1 MFKILLLFTLVGFGA
16 WNWKSGNDAKTA
28 FDAQGKPIVQ
38 VFTFDECG
46 KVCADYLAQLKRR
59 RVPFEEINVSTAAPD
74 SAGFKKSKQLR
85 LNTFPALLTG
95 NEFVVGTSKRA
106 LVAALS
112 KNFDDEYLLPTERR
126 FYPKHFDAAG
136 KPGIVL
142 YTASWCPACKT
153 LKSDLRAAG
162 MAYTEVEV
170 DGNPDKSV
178 IREAMEVRGYPTV
191 YVGYDMVAWNDLVA
205 MRAAVKGGAS

>member
-1 MFKILLLFTLVGFGA
+1 MFKILLLFALVGFGA
-16 WNWKSGNDAKTA
+16 WNWKSGNVAKTA

-59 RVPFEEINVSTAAPD
+59 RVPFEEINVSTAAAN
-74 SAGFKKSKQLR
+74 SAGMKTWKQLR
-85 LNTFPALLTG
+85 TNTFPALLTG
-95 NEFVVGTSKRA
+95 REFVVGPNKRA
-106 LVAALS
+106 LIAALT
-112 KNFDDEYLLPTERR
+112 KNFDDEYLLPIERR
-126 FYPKHFDAAG
+126 YFPKHFDAAG
-136 KPGIVL
+136 KPGLVL

-153 LKSDLRAAG
+153 LKNDLRTAG

-170 DGNPDKSV
+170 DGNSDKSL

-191 YVGYDMVAWNDLVA
+191 YVGYDMVAWNDLAA
-205 MRAAVKGGAS
+205 MRAAMKGGAS